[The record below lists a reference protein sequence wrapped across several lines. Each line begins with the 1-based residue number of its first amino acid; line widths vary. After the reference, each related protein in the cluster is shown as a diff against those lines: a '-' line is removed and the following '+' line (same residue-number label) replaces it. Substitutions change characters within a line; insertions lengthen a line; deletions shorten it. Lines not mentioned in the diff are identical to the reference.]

1 MWGGEAVQG
10 KNILVIEDDAKIRR
24 LLKLYLE
31 KEGYDVVEAQNGEEG
46 MEAFQKYDP
55 CFVITDLMMPK
66 LSGEDLC
73 KWIRSEQKSD
83 IPLIMLTAK
92 VAEGE
97 RIEGL
102 QMGADDYITKPFSP
116 QEVVTRVNTVLR
128 RTANRCSKISFKG
141 LTIKPVRGEVKYN
154 GALISLTQHEFKL
167 LYFFMRHPNQ
177 ILSREQILGELY
189 PTEEK
194 SVIDRTVD
202 VHVGKLREKIE
213 TPHEGA
219 CFFETI
225 RGMGYRFVAY

>member
-1 MWGGEAVQG
+1 MRG
-10 KNILVIEDDAKIRR
+10 KNILIIEDDMKIRK

-31 KEGYDVVEAQNGEEG
+31 REGYEVLEAENGEEG
-46 MEAFQKYDP
+46 REAFQKYDP

-66 LSGEDLC
+66 LSGEELC
-73 KWIRSEQKSD
+73 TWMRNELKSD

-92 VAEGE
+92 IAEAE
-97 RIEGL
+97 RIKGL

-128 RTANRCSKISFKG
+128 RTSNRCSKISYKG
-141 LTIKPVRGEVKYN
+141 LTIKPLRGEAKYN
-154 GALISLTQHEFKL
+154 GNIIPLTQHEIKL

-189 PTEEK
+189 PNEEK

-213 TPHEGA
+213 TSSEVP

>member
-1 MWGGEAVQG
+1 MER
-10 KNILVIEDDAKIRR
+10 NILIVEDDSKIRK

-31 KEGYDVVEAQNGEEG
+31 RDGYDVLEAENGEEAR
-46 MEAFQKYDP
+46 EIFLNFDP

-73 KWIRSEQKSD
+73 RWIRLELKSD

-92 VAEGE
+92 ITEAE

-102 QMGADDYITKPFSP
+102 EMGADDYIIKPFSP

-128 RTANRCSKISFKG
+128 RASNRCSKISYKG
-141 LTIKPVRGEVKYN
+141 LTIKPSYGEVSYH
-154 GALISLTQHEFKL
+154 GTAISLTQHEFKL
-167 LYFFMRHPNQ
+167 LYFLMRHPNQ

-189 PTEEK
+189 PNEEK

-202 VHVGKLREKIE
+202 VHVGKLRDKIE
-213 TPHEGA
+213 TSCEAPRY
-219 CFFETI
+219 FETV
-225 RGMGYRFVAY
+225 RGMGYRFVTH

>member
-1 MWGGEAVQG
+1 MLG
-10 KNILVIEDDAKIRR
+10 KNILIIEDDPKIRK

-31 KEGYDVVEAQNGEEG
+31 REGYEILEAENGEEG
-46 MEAFQKYDP
+46 REAFQKYDP

-66 LSGEDLC
+66 LSGEELC
-73 KWIRSEQKSD
+73 TWIRNELKSD

-92 VAEGE
+92 ITETE

-128 RTANRCSKISFKG
+128 RTSNRCSKISYKG
-141 LTIKPVRGEVKYN
+141 LTIKPLRGEVKYN
-154 GALISLTQHEFKL
+154 GTIIPLTQHEFKL

-189 PTEEK
+189 PNEEK

-213 TPHEGA
+213 MSCEVP
-219 CFFETI
+219 CFLETI

>member
-1 MWGGEAVQG
+1 MDG
-10 KNILVIEDDAKIRR
+10 KNILIIEDDPKIRR

-31 KEGYDVVEAQNGEEG
+31 REGYEVVEAENGEEG
-46 MEAFQKYDP
+46 MEAFQMFDP

-66 LSGEDLC
+66 LSGEAFC
-73 KWIRSEQKSD
+73 KWIRGELKSD

-92 VAEGE
+92 ITEAE

-102 QMGADDYITKPFSP
+102 KMGADDYITKPFSP

-128 RTANRCSKISFKG
+128 RTANRCSKISYKG
-141 LTIKPVRGEVKYN
+141 LTIKPLRKEVKYN
-154 GALISLTQHEFKL
+154 GAMIPLTQHEFKL

-189 PTEEK
+189 PNEEK
-194 SVIDRTVD
+194 AVIDRTVD
-202 VHVGKLREKIE
+202 VHMGKLREKLE
-213 TPHEGA
+213 STNDAP